1 MFLIVLDM
9 LFVVFVYAAF
19 DSAISLKTV
28 FFINISEL
36 CFLFYFVHVSVAF
49 KL

>member
-19 DSAISLKTV
+19 DSAILLKTDFYKHQWIV
-28 FFINISEL
+28 FSI
-36 CFLFYFVHVSVAF
+36 LFRPC
-49 KL
+49 

>member
-19 DSAISLKTV
+19 SAISLKTV